1 MKLHIVSD
9 LHAGFAPFDPP
20 DVDADVLVLAGDVD
34 TGVRGM
40 KMAAGWA
47 RGRPVIYVAGNH
59 EFYGESI
66 PRHLQKLADA
76 AAGTEV
82 RFLENQAAAIG
93 GVRFLGCTLWTDFDL
108 FGQRMLDAAAA
119 QMAMND
125 FRSIRVDPQYRR
137 FHPTDAM
144 AMHATSLR
152 WLVDRLDEPFD
163 GPTVVVTHAA
173 PSLRSVK
180 PVHRKDPVTAAYAS
194 NLDALFDGRAV
205 LWIHGHTHVCC
216 DYTEGGTRVIANQ
229 RGYPHE
235 HTGGFDPAFTV
246 EVPGS

>member
-1 MKLHIVSD
+1 MKLHVISD
-9 LHAGFAPFDPP
+9 LHAGFAPFELPET
-20 DVDADVLVLAGDVD
+20 DADVLVLAGDAD
-34 TGVRGM
+34 TGLRGLA
-40 KMAAGWA
+40 MAAGWA
-47 RGRPVIYVAGNH
+47 RRRPVVYVAGNH

-66 PRHLQKLADA
+66 PRHLQKLADGS
-76 AAGTEV
+76 AGTEV
-82 RFLENQAAAIG
+82 RFLENRVATLG

-108 FGQRMLDAAAA
+108 FGKRMLDAAAA

-144 AMHATSLR
+144 AMHAASLH
-152 WLVDRLDEPFD
+152 WLVERLDEPCD

-180 PVHRKDPVTAAYAS
+180 PAYRTDPVTAAYAS
-194 NLDALFDGRAV
+194 NLDALFDGRAA
-205 LWIHGHTHVCC
+205 LWIHGHTHFCC
-216 DYTEGGTRVIANQ
+216 DYTVGGTRVIANQ

-235 HTGGFDPAFTV
+235 DTGGFDPAFTV
-246 EVPGS
+246 QVPGS